1 MNRAN
6 TALNEVRDL
15 YISLIAAWNR
25 ANAEAF
31 ATLFSNEGSLVGFDG
46 STMHGRSEI
55 EHHLREIFDHHQTA
69 TYVSLVRSVRM
80 LGEAHALLEA
90 VAGMVP
96 PGGSDIKPE
105 VNVVQCLVA
114 TKTGDRWLIE
124 HYQNTPAAFHG
135 RPDAQRVLSEELRW
149 LLPQRPGK

>member
-1 MNRAN
+1 M
-6 TALNEVRDL
+6 
-15 YISLIAAWNR
+15 
-25 ANAEAF
+25 
-31 ATLFSNEGSLVGFDG
+31 VGFDG

-105 VNVVQCLVA
+105 VNAVQCLVA
-114 TKTGDRWLIE
+114 TRTGDRWLIE